1 MYAYLYE
8 SSEMFVEINNTD
20 MDVFLV
26 EKWINETRDANGG
39 VISPEFAM
47 EILTKTN
54 HFAHIKKVI
63 NHIKL
68 KNKTVEEISPYK
80 EFILSCVDGRK
91 QEGLSLQSLQKI
103 ADDCGFREEFEE
115 VNSKQPKVYG
125 KDDCDAI
132 VVNDIED
139 FKDNL
144 NDKKRIIALIC
155 SQNSSF
161 SCYNED
167 FNKVERLSVIMN
179 NIIDFINI
187 QNLPQKLNFAGSD
200 FVNIMNSDCSKVK
213 EIIIKDDACV
223 KFIDC
228 KGFIGSYDFSQAS
241 ELNLADSDFSKAQ
254 YIKLGRT
261 SFADETIMPVVVD
274 MTCCDNLETPFNQ
287 DFSHTKTC
295 IMKKGA
301 SYSIALASILKEKG
315 VDVVYLGDEEND
327 NVGFFGRLFSRGRD

>member
-1 MYAYLYE
+1 
-8 SSEMFVEINNTD
+8 MFVEINNTD

-91 QEGLSLQSLQKI
+91 QEGLSLQTLQKI

-125 KDDCDAI
+125 KDDCDAV

-144 NDKKRIIALIC
+144 KGKKRIIAIIT
-155 SQNSSF
+155 SSISSF
-161 SCYNED
+161 RCYNED
-167 FNKVERLSVIMN
+167 FNKVERLVVAQN
-179 NIIDFINI
+179 NVIDFVNIN
-187 QNLPQKLNFAGSD
+187 NLPQKLNFASSD
-200 FVNIMNSDCSKVK
+200 FVTVKQSDCSKVK
-213 EIIIKDDACV
+213 EVIIKDDACV
-223 KFIDC
+223 RFVDC
-228 KGFIGSYDFSQAS
+228 KGFTGSYDFSQAL
-241 ELNLADSDFSKAQ
+241 EIDLADSDFSKAQ
-254 YIKLGRT
+254 YVKLGNT
-261 SFADETIMPVVVD
+261 SFVSGTIMPEIVD
-274 MTCCDNLETPFNQ
+274 MTCCGGLNDV
-287 DFSHTKTC
+287 DVDYSHTKTC
-295 IMKKGA
+295 ILKKN
-301 SYSIALASILKEKG
+301 SFYEERIIPVLKAKG
-315 VDVVYLGDEEND
+315 IEIVYLGEKIMDNKKSDSGFLGHLFDRGND
-327 NVGFFGRLFSRGRD
+327 